1 MTGAVSPSP
10 VAALGTR
17 LATAGFDVLGA
28 APIAAYDALVG
39 PAHALAPAY
48 PAFPTALVIG
58 NGGIALWRA
67 FACHVAAC
75 PADGALPDPIDAY
88 TRREVDAA
96 VAATLGAAA
105 IPHRVLY
112 AFRFPDD
119 PVSFRRLG
127 EAAGL
132 GSPSLLGLLLHPVYG
147 PWMALRAA
155 VLVPFPVDLER
166 PAAGFDPC
174 PGCVERACIA
184 ACPAGAV
191 DWRGWDV
198 PRCAAHRAEP
208 DERCAPRCHARFE
221 CVIGRAHRYPDDAL
235 AYHQLRARGSLV
247 AFARGSGG
255 SVS

>member
-1 MTGAVSPSP
+1 MTGAETASLVT
-10 VAALGTR
+10 ALGAR
-17 LATAGFDVLGA
+17 CAAAGFDVLGA
-28 APIAAYDALVG
+28 APVAAYDALVG
-39 PAHALAPAY
+39 PAHALAPSY
-48 PAFPTALVIG
+48 SAFPTALVVG
-58 NGGIALWRA
+58 NGGGALWRA
-67 FACHVAAC
+67 FRRHVAAH
-75 PADGALPDPIDAY
+75 PGEGALPDPVDSY

-132 GSPSLLGLLLHPVYG
+132 GSPSLLGLLVHPVYG

-155 VLVPFPVDLER
+155 VLVPFAVDLDR

-174 PGCVERACIA
+174 PACVERACMP

-191 DWRGWDV
+191 DGGGWDV
-198 PRCAAHRAEP
+198 PRCAAHRARPE
-208 DERCAPRCHARFE
+208 DACAPRCHARFD
-221 CVIGRAHRYPDDAL
+221 CVVGRAHRYPHEAL
-235 AYHQLRARGSLV
+235 AYHQARARGPLV
-247 AFARGSGG
+247 ASARGSGEP
-255 SVS
+255 VE